1 MTRFVCSPENNAENL
16 ADLMRRAGFPRP
28 EFLVRQTTPLFISRT
43 RPCTP
48 DPSRLTG
55 LKGDTFATYE
65 RDGLWITVRPEP
77 RRFDAPPGGIRRTD
91 FSWDIDLSRE

>member
-1 MTRFVCSPENNAENL
+1 M
-16 ADLMRRAGFPRP
+16 
-28 EFLVRQTTPLFISRT
+28 RQTTPLFISLT

-77 RRFDAPPGGIRRTD
+77 RRFNAPPGTIRRTD
-91 FSWDIDLSRE
+91 FSWDVENHG